1 MTDTCHYPGLFSVQV
16 LGIQAEVL
24 LGLQALIHW
33 ANFPSRSGLLSMV
46 TGRQVH
52 KFVCAAITYHASNM
66 VGGTI
71 GICYETWCAVLHGR
85 GRICENEKDNFW
97 GVRFSFPVFA
107 FRTCYVFYLFLT
119 MWRDFFY
126 SSKVCGKP
134 GTVFLKMAVCAHVHT
149 LWHAAY
155 ETSRLCKHHFLGTL
169 TSLYP
174 PHIFFFFL
182 MLKLWPRRSE
192 VCLVL
197 KACVFLSV
205 WWWPSVTG
213 LKRYSQDS
221 ALVIELWSLI
231 GCSLNPFM
239 LLACSVLLW
248 AISWCLCFF
257 IRKAKIFII
266 VHSMGIPPGLVFSY
280 SLRP

>member
-1 MTDTCHYPGLFSVQV
+1 MESQGQFFWKWLCVHMYTYFDM
-16 LGIQAEVL
+16 L
-24 LGLQALIHW
+24 LMRLLDCVNIISLALW
-33 ANFPSRSGLLSMV
+33 PPY
-46 TGRQVH
+46 T
-52 KFVCAAITYHASNM
+52 
-66 VGGTI
+66 
-71 GICYETWCAVLHGR
+71 
-85 GRICENEKDNFW
+85 
-97 GVRFSFPVFA
+97 
-107 FRTCYVFYLFLT
+107 
-119 MWRDFFY
+119 
-126 SSKVCGKP
+126 
-134 GTVFLKMAVCAHVHT
+134 
-149 LWHAAY
+149 
-155 ETSRLCKHHFLGTL
+155 
-169 TSLYP
+169 P

-231 GCSLNPFM
+231 GCSLNPCM